1 MALTADAGI
10 DEGWRQRLRSRSAH
24 HREELADPRLD
35 QWRRATRMARA
46 VRSRIRTIFR
56 I

>member
-24 HREELADPRLD
+24 HQEELADPRLD
-35 QWRRATRMARA
+35 HRRIKGEPRHENGK
-46 VRSRIRTIFR
+46 SGEK
-56 I
+56 